1 LQAVEEAAARFA
13 ETFINEIKNMT
24 ANLDNE

>member
-1 LQAVEEAAARFA
+1 MEEAAARFA
-13 ETFINEIKNMT
+13 ETFINEITNMT

>member
-1 LQAVEEAAARFA
+1 VEEAAARFA
-13 ETFINEIKNMT
+13 ETFINEITNMT